1 MKAQK
6 PRKGKRERGTRD
18 SNGNAKHR
26 SMARVTLTDCGF
38 PPFHRQNE
46 GGMGDKKVSDA
57 ISSADSKWALFWN
70 TEIGFERG
78 EHCLRVNIGERGKSR
93 TNTFDSVFQYVS
105 KLSWKRMNN

>member
-57 ISSADSKWALFWN
+57 ISSADFKWALFWS
-70 TEIGFERG
+70 TEIGFGTSGSTLENG
-78 EHCLRVNIGERGKSR
+78 ESREPILLTQFSNISLQK
-93 TNTFDSVFQYVS
+93 V
-105 KLSWKRMNN
+105 